1 MGETAEQRQ
10 VEPQGEDERQR
21 REERWLLHTCPLLPS
36 SRPLGPSAMQ
46 CSPTHGPQSPAQP
59 SAPREWPQGD
69 VGVLPMGV
77 PAEAG
82 LFFLNTVF

>member
-1 MGETAEQRQ
+1 MATGETAEQRQ

-21 REERWLLHTCPLLPS
+21 REEKWLLHTCPLLPS

-59 SAPREWPQGD
+59 SAPREWPARRRGSSAD
-69 VGVLPMGV
+69 RGPSLR
-77 PAEAG
+77 
-82 LFFLNTVF
+82 LDYFF